1 MTKKVLLVY
10 ATMSGNTEAMADLI
24 EKGLKEGG
32 ASVDRHEAMDI
43 DAELLH
49 DYSHILLGAYTWGD
63 GDLPDD
69 FIDLYEEMEELD
81 LTGKA
86 FAVFGSG
93 DTSYEHFCGAVDLIE
108 EKVKEPGGDIVLPSI
123 KIELNPEG
131 NEEEELISFGK
142 QFVHLH
148 QRRSGIK
155 RPACFICQGADD
167 SFTCH

>member
-24 EKGLKEGG
+24 EKGLKEAG

-81 LTGKA
+81 LAGKA

-108 EKVKEPGGDIVLPSI
+108 EKVKELGGDIVLPSI

-131 NEEEELISFGK
+131 NEEEELISFGR

-148 QRRSGIK
+148 QQEAG
-155 RPACFICQGADD
+155 
-167 SFTCH
+167 

>member
-24 EKGLKEGG
+24 EKGLKEAG

-69 FIDLYEEMEELD
+69 FIDLYEEM
-81 LTGKA
+81 
-86 FAVFGSG
+86 
-93 DTSYEHFCGAVDLIE
+93 
-108 EKVKEPGGDIVLPSI
+108 
-123 KIELNPEG
+123 
-131 NEEEELISFGK
+131 
-142 QFVHLH
+142 
-148 QRRSGIK
+148 
-155 RPACFICQGADD
+155 
-167 SFTCH
+167 

>member
-24 EKGLKEGG
+24 EKGLKEAG

-81 LTGKA
+81 LPGKA

-108 EKVKEPGGDIVLPSI
+108 EKVKELGGDIVLPSI

-131 NEEEELISFGK
+131 NEEEELISFGR

-148 QRRSGIK
+148 QQEAG
-155 RPACFICQGADD
+155 
-167 SFTCH
+167 

>member
-1 MTKKVLLVY
+1 MTEKVLLVY

-24 EKGLKEGG
+24 EKGLTEAGG
-32 ASVDRHEAMDI
+32 SVDRHEAMDI
-43 DAELLH
+43 DAELLK
-49 DYSHILLGAYTWGD
+49 DYSHIMLGAYTWGD

-81 LTGKA
+81 LRGKA

-108 EKVKEPGGDIVLPSI
+108 EKVKELGGDIVLPSV

-131 NEEEELISFGK
+131 EEEDELISFGR
-142 QFVHLH
+142 QFVQLH
-148 QRRSGIK
+148 QQEAG
-155 RPACFICQGADD
+155 
-167 SFTCH
+167 

>member
-1 MTKKVLLVY
+1 MTEKVLLVY

-24 EKGLKEGG
+24 EKGITEAG

-43 DAELLH
+43 DADLLN
-49 DYSHILLGAYTWGD
+49 DYSHIMLGAYTWGD

-108 EKVKEPGGDIVLPSI
+108 EKVKELGGDIVLPSV

-131 NEEEELISFGK
+131 EEEDELISFGK
-142 QFVHLH
+142 QFVQLH
-148 QRRSGIK
+148 QQEAG
-155 RPACFICQGADD
+155 
-167 SFTCH
+167 